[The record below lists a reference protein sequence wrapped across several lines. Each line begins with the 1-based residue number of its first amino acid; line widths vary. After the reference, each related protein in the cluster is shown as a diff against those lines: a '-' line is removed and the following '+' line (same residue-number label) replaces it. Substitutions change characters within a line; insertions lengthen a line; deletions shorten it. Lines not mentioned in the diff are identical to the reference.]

1 MFKKL
6 KTKSTHA
13 SISKKKSDHVWQRKK
28 RDKDP
33 KVSKKK
39 SKKKNTVNRVVEK
52 EHVFPDV
59 RMYHIMPNLLAIA
72 VFLFFIGFGWIF
84 WNSHEYK
91 VAQSRLSMVKGTQLP
106 LFSGSAKG
114 QLTVGDSILSKDKK
128 HLAVSIR
135 YDPTAHNE
143 LSAFG
148 KKYGLWIVAP
158 NNYPIKELHV
168 KYGFF
173 GTDGNGV
180 IQVSSDR
187 PFKNEAF
194 AVLLVDKGHLLTSE
208 QLNAGVQPLS
218 DNQIN
223 NSITAKLAN
232 GELNQQNDN
241 QTDDS
246 SQKGT
251 PPIYSVRLNPYSA
264 VHSNIDWGNNEVK
277 LVDHLFVERNLRK
290 IQGQINKINTLLREA
305 RETQN
310 EYKARLR
317 ENPNDQTALSNE
329 QSVQS
334 TITSLTTQLRKDRR
348 QLRTLKRYKISKHI
362 LGPEQT
368 KFRTLKAPQ
377 AQFQQRFGANNDKKG
392 NKTGGE

>member
-1 MFKKL
+1 MWQQK
-6 KTKSTHA
+6 KTKNN
-13 SISKKKSDHVWQRKK
+13 SKSL
-28 RDKDP
+28 
-33 KVSKKK
+33 
-39 SKKKNTVNRVVEK
+39 KKKNKDSVNRVAEK

-72 VFLFFIGFGWIF
+72 IFLFFIGFGWIF

-114 QLTVGDSILSKDKK
+114 QLTVGDSILSRDKK

-135 YDPTAHNE
+135 YDATAHSE

-148 KKYGLWIVAP
+148 KKYGLWVVTP
-158 NNYPIKELHV
+158 KNYPIKELHV

-180 IQVSSDR
+180 LQISSDR

-232 GELNQQNDN
+232 GELNQQNGN
-241 QTDDS
+241 QTDDGG

-264 VHSNIDWGNNEVK
+264 VHSKIDWGNNEVK
-277 LVDHLFVERNLRK
+277 LVDHLFVEKNLRK
-290 IQGQINKINTLLREA
+290 IKSQISKINTRLNEA
-305 RETQN
+305 RETQS
-310 EYKARLR
+310 EYKDRLK

-329 QSVQS
+329 QEVQS

-348 QLRTLKRYKISKHI
+348 QLRTLENYKISKHI
-362 LGPEQT
+362 LGSEQT
-368 KFRTLKAPQ
+368 KFRTLQVPQ
-377 AQFQQRFGANNDKKG
+377 AQFQQRLGANNDKKG
-392 NKTGGE
+392 TKNEGE